1 MNSHTVNIDWI
12 SINEKSYLQFTF
24 EGHLSE
30 SMADQ
35 AIVQWKDEL
44 NKFQEETKTDII
56 YQCTN
61 MTGFDTNARRN
72 WQNAMSELRNQLG
85 EIWIVSCNIFILTAA
100 RTMGVLTGFNI
111 KATKT
116 IDEIR

>member
-1 MNSHTVNIDWI
+1 MNDNSVNIAWI
-12 SINEKSYLQFTF
+12 TKNGKNYLEFTF

-35 AIVQWKDEL
+35 AIVQWKYEL
-44 NKFQEETKTDII
+44 KSRPEGRTDII

-61 MTGFDTNARRN
+61 MTGFDTGARRN
-72 WQNAMSELRNQLG
+72 WQNAMSELRDQLG
-85 EIWIVSCNIFILTAA
+85 EIWIVSENIFILTAA

-111 KATKT
+111 KATKSV
-116 IDEIR
+116 DEIS